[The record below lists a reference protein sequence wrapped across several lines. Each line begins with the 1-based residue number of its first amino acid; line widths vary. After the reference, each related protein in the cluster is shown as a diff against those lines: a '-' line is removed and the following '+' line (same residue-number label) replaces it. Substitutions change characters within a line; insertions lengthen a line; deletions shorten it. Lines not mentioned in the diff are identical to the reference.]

1 MRRLYPWISPVL
13 FLFPAVAAADSVLA
27 KRTIRSQSI
36 LVASD
41 VMLEK
46 NRLNSTITKIS
57 DVVGLET
64 KFVLYEGRPISA
76 TDVGPAAIITRN
88 QIVTLVYLQGGLS
101 IAVEARSLGR
111 AGIGDWLRVMNLS
124 SRNTIRGIVSEDGSV
139 LVGNAANF
147 MTN

>member
-1 MRRLYPWISPVL
+1 MKHLNPWISLVI
-13 FLFPAVAAADSVLA
+13 FLIPAVATADSVIA

-36 LVASD
+36 LVESD
-41 VMLEK
+41 VMVEK
-46 NRLNSTITKIS
+46 NDRNSAITKIS

-64 KFVLYEGRPISA
+64 KYVLYEGRPISA
-76 TDVGPAAIITRN
+76 TDIGPAAIISRN

-111 AGIGDWLRVMNLS
+111 AGVGEWLRVMNLN
-124 SRNTIRGIVSEDGSV
+124 SRNTIRGIVSNDGNV